1 MTFQHPSKPCWAVR
15 DANFDVTGVRSGRE
29 GVSEGLRARA
39 IVMDR
44 ERERVR
50 ILDMGGG
57 GGEVILRY
65 V

>member
-1 MTFQHPSKPCWAVR
+1 M
-15 DANFDVTGVRSGRE
+15 TGVRSGRE